1 MAGAVLLGA
10 AVHAFTVPRT
20 PPAEPV
26 AVRASKHAP
35 AKPAFIDH
43 EVLTPGLDDP
53 IAVAWRHWYEQ
64 RIAMKY
70 RTENK

>member
-1 MAGAVLLGA
+1 MVGAVFVGA
-10 AVHAFTVPRT
+10 TVHALTVARP
-20 PPAEPV
+20 PPAEPI
-26 AVRASKHAP
+26 AVRASKHTP

-53 IAVAWRHWYEQ
+53 MAVAWRRWYEQ

-70 RTENK
+70 RTESK